1 MRSTLLKAALSLRY
15 VMLVAVAGS
24 CLGACLMFWEGGSEM
39 WSAVAHLGSPDHKT
53 VVAGVMEATDKF
65 LFGVILVIF
74 AYSITFGFVFQLT
87 HDELEALPDWMSL
100 SGIKELKYIFFE
112 VILVYL
118 VVDYVT
124 DIAESEDHANWQ
136 SLIMP
141 ASILLLAGALRLLNS
156 GHSKD

>member
-1 MRSTLLKAALSLRY
+1 MRSVLLRAALSLRF
-15 VMLVAVAGS
+15 VMLVAVVGATV
-24 CLGACLMFWEGGSEM
+24 GACLMFWEGGAEI
-39 WSAVAHLGSPDHKT
+39 WTAVSHLGSSEHKS

-74 AYSITFGFVFQLT
+74 AFSITFGFVFELSQ
-87 HDELEALPDWMSL
+87 DELKALPDWMRL

-124 DIAESEDHANWQ
+124 DIAESEDHAHWE

-141 ASILLLAGALRLLNS
+141 AAILLLAAALRLLNA
-156 GHSKD
+156 GHQET